1 MDEEKQIEQM
11 ARITCQMYTPQ
22 YDKRCAGV
30 GECDYK
36 CLHYQRCEVLY
47 ATGYHK
53 QPEWISVEDRLP
65 ENGVHCLLCCTVK
78 FSGGTRRRYICTG
91 FHAEKYKNL
100 AYGVDDDCV
109 TDYNEEDDE
118 YYISEGW
125 YEVINNWDDY
135 DFVAIDDFVTHWM
148 PLPTPPA
155 EKEN

>member
-47 ATGYHK
+47 AVGYHK

-65 ENGVHCLLCCTVK
+65 ENRVNCIVYYKHAYCDNDGYWAIGVS
-78 FSGGTRRRYICTG
+78 FYDGNEFQIG
-91 FHAEKYKNL
+91 L
-100 AYGVDDDCV
+100 AYK
-109 TDYNEEDDE
+109 
-118 YYISEGW
+118 
-125 YEVINNWDDY
+125 
-135 DFVAIDDFVTHWM
+135 VTHWM
-148 PLPTPPA
+148 PIPAPPI